1 MQVRQLDPSVVQSVI
16 ASWLQ
21 KKMPKARDISIT
33 NIERSGSGMSNETFL
48 FDVSWR
54 EGKKSRSEGM
64 VLRLP
69 PKAHPV
75 HPEYD
80 LKKQFTIMQS
90 LAKTNVPVPKMY
102 WMEEDTEVLGAPF
115 YIMGKLNGIVP
126 LDYPP
131 YHSFGVYFNAT
142 PLQRAKMWWGSLDAM
157 AKVHKVDWEKLGLSF
172 LGAPKGGT
180 HPVDRRLD
188 YLERFLNWIKEGP
201 QDTQPMLETAL
212 KWLRQNRYV
221 PERVGLC
228 WGDTRLPNTMYD
240 QNFDVIAVL
249 DWEMAYLGDPESDLA
264 WFLLADWQHSEG
276 YGIPRLEGSPSRE
289 ETIKRY
295 EELTGFKVKNL
306 FYNEVLNAFYYA
318 IVTAKVFKNL
328 KKMGISQPGDATEY
342 NTPSHQ
348 RLASL
353 LNLPAPAAP
362 RKIVKLEEIT
372 ATLQFHLTGPKGGD
386 WYLIYDK
393 GRVTRHGGTV
403 VNPTCTLIASAEDWA
418 AIQSGEMVR
427 FQAWTSGKLKIE
439 GDMTLF
445 LQLEETISKF
455 TRGGQ

>member
-21 KKMPKARDISIT
+21 KKMPKVRDISIT

-48 FDVSWR
+48 FDVGWR

-228 WGDTRLPNTMYD
+228 WGDT
-240 QNFDVIAVL
+240 
-249 DWEMAYLGDPESDLA
+249 
-264 WFLLADWQHSEG
+264 
-276 YGIPRLEGSPSRE
+276 
-289 ETIKRY
+289 
-295 EELTGFKVKNL
+295 
-306 FYNEVLNAFYYA
+306 
-318 IVTAKVFKNL
+318 
-328 KKMGISQPGDATEY
+328 
-342 NTPSHQ
+342 
-348 RLASL
+348 
-353 LNLPAPAAP
+353 
-362 RKIVKLEEIT
+362 
-372 ATLQFHLTGPKGGD
+372 
-386 WYLIYDK
+386 
-393 GRVTRHGGTV
+393 
-403 VNPTCTLIASAEDWA
+403 
-418 AIQSGEMVR
+418 
-427 FQAWTSGKLKIE
+427 
-439 GDMTLF
+439 
-445 LQLEETISKF
+445 
-455 TRGGQ
+455 